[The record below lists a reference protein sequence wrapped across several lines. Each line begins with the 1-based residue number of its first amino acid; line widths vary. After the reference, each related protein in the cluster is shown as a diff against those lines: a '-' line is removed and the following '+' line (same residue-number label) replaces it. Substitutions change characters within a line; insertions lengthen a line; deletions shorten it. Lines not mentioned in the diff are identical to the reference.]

1 MKNINISKIKKK
13 IKKLSKN
20 LDQNYFELLDI
31 YKKLIIQ
38 YYLLK
43 VTN

>member
-1 MKNINISKIKKK
+1 MENLNLKKLNKK

-20 LDQNYFELLDI
+20 LDENYFELLDL

-38 YYLLK
+38 YYLLQ
-43 VTN
+43 N

>member
-1 MKNINISKIKKK
+1 MENLKKLNKK

-20 LDQNYFELLDI
+20 LDENYFELLDL

-38 YYLLK
+38 YYSLQ
-43 VTN
+43 N

>member
-1 MKNINISKIKKK
+1 MDKLKKINKK

-20 LDQNYFELLDI
+20 LDENYFELLDL

-38 YYLLK
+38 YYLLQD
-43 VTN
+43 